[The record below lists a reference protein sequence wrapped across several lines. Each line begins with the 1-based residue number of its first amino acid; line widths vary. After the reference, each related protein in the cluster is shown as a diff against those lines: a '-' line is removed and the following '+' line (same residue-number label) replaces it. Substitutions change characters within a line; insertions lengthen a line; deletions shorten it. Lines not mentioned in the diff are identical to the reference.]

1 MPDHANV
8 LVKVVVILGVIK
20 RVPAT
25 ISAKQRFLLLCSCA
39 YRNSLGWLSGL
50 NRASKI
56 NVGLE
61 PGLGL

>member
-1 MPDHANV
+1 MPDYAIV

-25 ISAKQRFLLLCSCA
+25 TPANNVFCYSAVA
-39 YRNSLGWLSGL
+39 HRNSLGWLSGL
-50 NRASKI
+50 NRVSKI